1 MNLKRTVLA
10 LLAASA
16 VMVSLPRC
24 AKVVSPTGG
33 AKDTLAPVMLK
44 SDPAIYSTN
53 FKAKKIVL
61 SFNEYVVLKDFQKEF
76 LVSPPLKNSPETR
89 IRGKSVE
96 VTLKDTLLENT
107 TYSVYFGN
115 AIVDNNEG
123 NPLKRFVYPFST
135 GSKLDTM
142 AFAGTVIN
150 AQSLEPVEGIMVH
163 LYTNHTDSI
172 PLKARPAQVAR
183 TNKKGEFTFY
193 NIPAR
198 DYKIFALKDGN
209 SNYLFDQES
218 ETIAFTDSIVKS
230 SSLTP
235 VTLNDTVKTKMTFS
249 ITLNAFNEKSQKQ
262 ILTDY
267 KRESA
272 HKFRLSFT
280 KTVEGN
286 IILKPLYIKHNDSW
300 FIKEYVTAGKDTI
313 DYWITDAAVSKF
325 DTISVQLS
333 YLKTDSLGVLRGQ
346 TDTLKLRFTPK
357 AQTSDEGKKGL
368 FGLGGNDDEVK
379 KKETLKIGTSVK
391 KNGDAIIGR
400 PFDFDFPIP
409 LASVNKDF
417 ITLKDITDSTIIE
430 SYTLLE
436 DSLKPRLYHLNH
448 NWETDKKYGIEILPG
463 AFVGLDGLE
472 NDTISFGFKGANPE
486 NYGIIILSIKGTN
499 KPVIAQLYDGS
510 KKLVAQQRGMAN
522 EKITFTFL
530 NPGKYKLKVIEDT
543 NNNGIWDTGWYLKG
557 IQPERVVFFSD
568 PKTKGE
574 INIRANWEN
583 EISVTFK

>member
-1 MNLKRTVLA
+1 MKRTVLV

-16 VMVSLPRC
+16 VIMSLSQC

-33 AKDTLAPVMLK
+33 PKDTLAPVMLK
-44 SDPAIYSTN
+44 SNPAIYSTN
-53 FKAKKIVL
+53 FKAEKIVL
-61 SFNEYVVLKDFQKEF
+61 TFNEYVKLKDQQKEF
-76 LVSPPLKNSPETR
+76 LVSPPLKNNPETR
-89 IRGKSVE
+89 IKGKSVE
-96 VTLKDTLLENT
+96 ITLKDTLLENT

-115 AIVDNNEG
+115 SIVDNNEG

-150 AQSLEPVEGIMVH
+150 ALSLEPIEGIMVH
-163 LYTNHTDSI
+163 LYANHSDSI
-172 PLKARPAQVAR
+172 PFKSRPSQIAR
-183 TNKKGEFTFY
+183 TNKNGEFTFY
-193 NIPAR
+193 NIAAK
-198 DYKIFALKDGN
+198 DYKIFALKDDN

-218 ETIAFTDSIVKS
+218 ETIAFSDSIVKS

-262 ILTDY
+262 VLADY
-267 KRESA
+267 KREST
-272 HKFRLSFT
+272 HKFRLSFN

-286 IILKPLYIKHNDSW
+286 IILKPLYIKHNNSW

-313 DYWITDAAVSKF
+313 DYWITDAAISKF

-357 AQTSDEGKKGL
+357 SKSANEGKKGL
-368 FGLGGNDDEVK
+368 FGLGSDEEEVI
-379 KKETLKIGTSVK
+379 KKETLKITTSVK
-391 KNGDAIIGR
+391 KNGDAIIEK
-400 PFDFDFPIP
+400 PFDIDFNIP
-409 LASVNKDF
+409 LANINKDF
-417 ITLKDITDSTIIE
+417 ITLKDISDSTNIE
-430 SYTLLE
+430 NYTLLM
-436 DSLKPRLYHLNH
+436 DSLNPRLYHLNH
-448 NWETDKKYGIEILPG
+448 NWETDKRYSIEMLPG
-463 AFVGLDGLE
+463 AFIGLDGLE

-486 NYGIIILSIKGTN
+486 NYGIIFLTVTGTN
-499 KPVIAQLYDGS
+499 KPVIAQLYDSS
-510 KKLVAQQRGMAN
+510 KKLVAEQKGVAN
-522 EKITFTFL
+522 EKITFTYL
-530 NPGKYKLKVIEDT
+530 SPGKYRIKVIEDT
-543 NNNGIWDTGWYLKG
+543 NSNGLWDTGWYIKG
-557 IQPERVVFFSD
+557 IQPERVVFFTD